1 MQKAYQLSEEMLKQE
16 KSVDGLLEEFIK
28 KLQELAKKNKEN
40 VQRHLDMWYKH
51 DNIRAKFEKREL
63 FNQGVGNRREDWADV
78 CRPIPVKGNGE
89 PLSGP

>member
-1 MQKAYQLSEEMLKQE
+1 MQKGYQLSEEMLKQE

-40 VQRHLDMWYKH
+40 VQKHLAVWCKN

-63 FNQGVGNRREDWADV
+63 LA
-78 CRPIPVKGNGE
+78 K
-89 PLSGP
+89 